1 MAEFNSHIITNAG
14 RNLLARALAGEGK
27 VIFTKAAFGNQKHS
41 GNLREV
47 TELKNKK
54 LDLNVMNIRNDNGTA
69 VLTVQISNQNVDQSF
84 QTEEF
89 GVYAKIEG
97 DVTEILYS
105 YTTAVS
111 ADTFPNNRLGKTY
124 ESIQDIYMAISSDV
138 EAEIYVRDGV
148 IYLTRDIAN
157 QIYTETGLTAVGALK
172 GRNSLEAD
180 KQYLAD
186 NGHWYKN
193 IGGNRTWNSSTGT
206 PDEKLIPITWEY
218 LYKSLNTKEN
228 QLIQNL
234 DGVLGQNNGNFP
246 IEQAVAGNVYYFPR
260 NQKFYY
266 CLKSQTSRV
275 SVPNADFEE
284 LSIYQ
289 NHKKL
294 ENLFKINNL
303 KYDSGNIKILINQ
316 QWQNI
321 GIIDISDKYIN
332 IVVFN
337 FLGDKSL
344 NYSFHTDN
352 LKFEKGYYFLIN
364 STPGFGY
371 SGAYIRIIGNNIQL
385 KSTGDSSH
393 SFYLR
398 SLQIY
403 N

>member
-1 MAEFNSHIITNAG
+1 MKFSGLTKKGRLYLAKIQAAEEPIQ
-14 RNLLARALAGEGK
+14 
-27 VIFTKAAFGNQKHS
+27 FTKIKFGDGKLSEHENPADLVDIKNIKVEKSILNKEQKEDAVILTTIIDNVGLVEGYFPRETGIYVQDEDQEVLYFYMNDGDETSWLPPEVDGPHRMEMKINLIS
-41 GNLREV
+41 SNTGSVLVHNDGKDLYITKDYLESNYTQKGNF
-47 TELKNKK
+47 
-54 LDLNVMNIRNDNGTA
+54 NGTA
-69 VLTVQISNQNVDQSF
+69 
-84 QTEEF
+84 
-89 GVYAKIEG
+89 
-97 DVTEILYS
+97 
-105 YTTAVS
+105 
-111 ADTFPNNRLGKTY
+111 
-124 ESIQDIYMAISSDV
+124 QDIEDRVVA
-138 EAEIYVRDGV
+138 
-148 IYLTRDIAN
+148 
-157 QIYTETGLTAVGALK
+157 AVG
-172 GRNSLEAD
+172 
-180 KQYLAD
+180 
-186 NGHWYKN
+186 
-193 IGGNRTWNSSTGT
+193 
-206 PDEKLIPITWEY
+206 
-218 LYKSLNTKEN
+218 KE
-228 QLIQNL
+228 
-234 DGVLGQNNGNFP
+234 DGKFP
-246 IEQAVAGNVYYFPR
+246 LTESVAGNIYYFPG
-260 NQKFYY
+260 NKKFYY

-289 NHKKL
+289 NRKKL

-332 IVVFN
+332 IVAFN

-344 NYSFHTDN
+344 NYSFHIDN
-352 LKFEKGYYFLIN
+352 LKFERGYYFLIN